1 MFALVSLHFIFT
13 CVSVRRTLLFF
24 NFQIRT
30 KIIVFVVARFASNH
44 AIGFIIDDVFIFT
57 HGIVHTRVS
66 SKSHV
71 LTLIR
76 CAFVLRFACVPLQ
89 VARHQGR
96 EVFAFTREGD
106 VASQDFAR
114 RLGAQWAGA
123 SGERPPVPLD
133 ASIIFAP
140 VGALV
145 PAALEASA
153 PGAVVVCAGIH
164 MSQIPAFDY
173 KLLWM
178 ERSIRSVANL
188 TRRDG
193 EEFLELAPRVG
204 IKTSVTVFPL
214 EQANEALD
222 ALRHGR
228 FDGAAVLDCS

>member
-1 MFALVSLHFIFT
+1 
-13 CVSVRRTLLFF
+13 
-24 NFQIRT
+24 
-30 KIIVFVVARFASNH
+30 
-44 AIGFIIDDVFIFT
+44 
-57 HGIVHTRVS
+57 
-66 SKSHV
+66 V

-76 CAFVLRFACVPLQ
+76 CAHVLRFACAPLQ
-89 VARHQGR
+89 VALHQGR
-96 EVFAFTREGD
+96 EVYAFTREGD